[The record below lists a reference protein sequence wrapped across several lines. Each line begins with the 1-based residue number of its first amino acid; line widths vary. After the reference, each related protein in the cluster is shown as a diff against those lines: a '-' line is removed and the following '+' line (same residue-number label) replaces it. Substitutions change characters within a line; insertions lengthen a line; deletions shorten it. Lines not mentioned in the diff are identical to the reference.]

1 MNKVID
7 GIRAE
12 VEEHRNGADPNDD
25 LTMMCLR
32 IS

>member
-12 VEEHRNGADPNDD
+12 VEEHHNGAEPKGD